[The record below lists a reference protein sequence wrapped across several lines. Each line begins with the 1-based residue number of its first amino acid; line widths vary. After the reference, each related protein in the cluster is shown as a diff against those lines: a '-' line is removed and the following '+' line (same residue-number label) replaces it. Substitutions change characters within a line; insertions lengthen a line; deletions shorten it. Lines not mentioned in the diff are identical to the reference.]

1 MKLLAAIV
9 PCLACMLLTA
19 STPQTT
25 STAAQT
31 SPVLPAADCQPNP
44 RQQAAS
50 PFSCQP
56 GQVVPDSLLNGAAAE
71 AFFTVQPIPDT
82 IFALMQGKS
91 YKAQCPVRRSEL
103 RYVRCLHRNLE
114 GQALVGELVVNQA
127 IAADVAAIFKQLYD
141 LRYPIERMRLVDYYD
156 ADDLRSMQAN
166 NTSAF
171 NYRRV
176 AHTRNLSK
184 HALGMA
190 VDINPLYNPHCK
202 RLANGQTVTEPPQ
215 ALPYSQRSRSFP
227 YKIEQGD
234 ACHRLFVR
242 HGFSWGGSWRKSK
255 DYQHFER

>member
-1 MKLLAAIV
+1 MKPLAAIV
-9 PCLACMLLTA
+9 APLACMLLTA
-19 STPQTT
+19 GTPQTAA
-25 STAAQT
+25 TAPHALPVYGPEYKPT
-31 SPVLPAADCQPNP
+31 ASSPRL
-44 RQQAAS
+44 RS
-50 PFSCQP
+50 YQP
-56 GQVVPDSLLNGAAAE
+56 GQVVPDSLLRGKAAE
-71 AFFTVQPIPDT
+71 TFFTVQPIPDT

-114 GQALVGELVVNQA
+114 GQALVGELVVNRA
-127 IAADVAAIFKQLYD
+127 IADDVAAIFRQLYD

-171 NYRRV
+171 NFRRV
-176 AHTRNLSK
+176 AHSRNLSK

-202 RLANGQTVTEPPQ
+202 RLPSGRTVTEPPQ
-215 ALPYSQRSRSFP
+215 GLPYSHRSRSFP
-227 YKIEQGD
+227 YKIEEGD

-242 HGFSWGGSWRKSK
+242 HGFIWGGSWRKSK
-255 DYQHFER
+255 DYQHFERRR

>member
-1 MKLLAAIV
+1 MKPLAAIV
-9 PCLACMLLTA
+9 APIACMLLTA
-19 STPQTT
+19 GAPQTAA
-25 STAAQT
+25 TAPHA
-31 SPVLPAADCQPNP
+31 LPAHGPEYKPTASSP
-44 RQQAAS
+44 RLRS
-50 PFSCQP
+50 YQP
-56 GQVVPDSLLNGAAAE
+56 GQVVPDSLLRGKAAE

-91 YKAQCPVRRSEL
+91 YKASCPVRRSEL

-114 GQALVGELVVNQA
+114 GQTLVGELVVNRA
-127 IAADVAAIFKQLYD
+127 IAADVAAIFRQLYD

-171 NYRRV
+171 NFRRV

-202 RLANGQTVTEPPQ
+202 RLPSGRTVTEPPQ
-215 ALPYSQRSRSFP
+215 GLPYSHRSRSFP
-227 YKIEQGD
+227 YKIEEGD

-242 HGFSWGGSWRKSK
+242 HGFIWGGSWRKSK
-255 DYQHFER
+255 DYQHFERRR